1 MLLTDWGR
9 VTHIYVDNLAIIVS
23 DNGLSPGRR
32 QAIIWT
38 NTGIFLI
45 GPLGIIFSQILI
57 EIITFSFDPF
67 EIHLNPVREANALSP
82 ANASK
87 F

>member
-1 MLLTDWGR
+1 M
-9 VTHIYVDNLAIIVS
+9 THVYIDNLAIIVS
-23 DNGLSPGRR
+23 DNGLSPGRC
-32 QAIIWT
+32 QAIIWN

-57 EIITFSFDPF
+57 EIITFLFDPF
-67 EIHLNPVREANALSP
+67 EIHLNPVREANALPP